1 MWLAGTVRAVQV
13 FADGI
18 CSGDEA
24 EFAVLAQL
32 GIRGVGRIGCQNQ
45 DRTGLVGWSHEGDDL
60 RSGACEIDISDVE
73 LVPQL
78 RIVMEDA
85 IDFGALGTVV
95 AGFDAIDE
103 VVAEQEKSIEFH
115 GMQYRGQIV
124 GAQGGNREQDRSLPL
139 VVVFLQLAG
148 DRN

>member
-1 MWLAGTVRAVQV
+1 MWLAGTVRAVKV
-13 FADGI
+13 FADRI

-24 EFAVLAQL
+24 KFAILAQL

-45 DRTGLVGWSHEGDDL
+45 DRTGLVGCSHEGDDL

-78 RIVMEDA
+78 WIVMEDA
-85 IDFGALGTVV
+85 IDFGALGTVE

-103 VVAEQEKSIEFH
+103 VVAQQEKNVEFH
-115 GMQYRGQIV
+115 GKQYRGQRV
-124 GAQGGNREQDRSLPL
+124 GPQDGNREQDRSLPL
-139 VVVFLQLAG
+139 AVIFRQVTG